1 MQENEKEPIE
11 ADAASNTDWD
21 SRTLCSDESCIGVI
35 GADGHCKECGKIYEG
50 SAPEGGFDTGTEATD
65 TETAAKE
72 PEAKAEAA
80 AETEVDAETAEEADS
95 ASDDEWDNRRLCSD
109 ESCIGVIGPDGRC
122 KECGKPS

>member
-11 ADAASNTDWD
+11 EDAASDTDWD

-35 GADGHCKECGKIYEG
+35 GADGRCKECGKIYEG
-50 SAPEGGFDTGTEATD
+50 STPEGGFDKGTEAAD
-65 TETAAKE
+65 SETAVKE
-72 PEAKAEAA
+72 PE
-80 AETEVDAETAEEADS
+80 AETEVDTETTEEGDS
-95 ASDDEWDNRRLCSD
+95 VSDDEWDNRRLCSD